1 MICASI
7 VSRVPRS
14 TTDHTPPERRPVL
27 AERANSEG
35 LLFALLG
42 QHAMRHLRSAH
53 TATGISPRQF
63 HLLGLLHD
71 HGPMTQR
78 ELGAAM
84 AVDPSILVTLL
95 NPLETAGHLSRDRDP
110 TDRRRHVVTLT
121 PAGERQL
128 ERAARAQHQA
138 EDELFQGLSAAQR
151 NQLRDLLLTI
161 SDHRGILAPA
171 ACEPPDP
178 HEPA

>member
-1 MICASI
+1 
-7 VSRVPRS
+7 
-14 TTDHTPPERRPVL
+14 
-27 AERANSEG
+27 
-35 LLFALLG
+35 
-42 QHAMRHLRSAH
+42 
-53 TATGISPRQF
+53 
-63 HLLGLLHD
+63 
-71 HGPMTQR
+71 
-78 ELGAAM
+78 
-84 AVDPSILVTLL
+84 
-95 NPLETAGHLSRDRDP
+95 
-110 TDRRRHVVTLT
+110 VVTLT